1 MPLEAW
7 RPRVCGGE
15 VWLQDLFLVFW
26 CFALRLFLGFLE
38 NGGVGGRGRV
48 ESNILVLH
56 LYLESR
62 CVWNIR

>member
-1 MPLEAW
+1 MGRAPAVQGAALGGWGNATGGL

-38 NGGVGGRGRV
+38 NGGVGGGGRV
-48 ESNILVLH
+48 E
-56 LYLESR
+56 
-62 CVWNIR
+62 